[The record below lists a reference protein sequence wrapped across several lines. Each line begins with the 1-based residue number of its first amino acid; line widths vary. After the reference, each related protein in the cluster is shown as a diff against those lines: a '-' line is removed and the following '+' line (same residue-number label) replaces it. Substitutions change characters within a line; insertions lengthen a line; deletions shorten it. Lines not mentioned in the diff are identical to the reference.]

1 MAVPPSI
8 EIPEHLIAQQPLPQR
23 DQARMLVL
31 RRGSDALAHQHFHE
45 LPALLPPE
53 SLLVVNDTRVLPYR
67 LPGRLPSGGAIEAL
81 LITRVQDGQW
91 DAMVRRARRLRPGLR
106 LDFCDGALPA
116 TAVRPSEEGRWLL
129 AFDDPPTVEQRLER
143 HGLAPL
149 PPYIRRDEGQSAALC
164 ESDREAYQTVFAR
177 INGAVAAPTAGL
189 HFTPR
194 VRRALADR
202 GVEEVPVTLHV
213 GLGTF
218 KPLPKEEDP
227 ALHVMHEEWYDVP
240 AESARRIQAAKA
252 AGRPVIAVGTTS
264 VRVLETWAQ
273 AGCPE
278 GASGWTRL
286 YIREPYTFRVVDGMI
301 TNFHQPRSTLLLLVA
316 AFVGRPRLLRA
327 YEAAVAASYR
337 FFSFGDC
344 MLILPGKPPS
354 EGT

>member
-1 MAVPPSI
+1 MAVPPPI
-8 EIPEHLIAQQPLPQR
+8 EIPDHLIAQHPLPER

-31 RRGSDALAHQHFHE
+31 QRGSGTLQHHHFHE

-53 SLLVVNDTRVLPYR
+53 SLLVVNNTRVLPYR

-81 LITRVQDGQW
+81 LVTRVQDGQW
-91 DAMVRRARRLRPGLR
+91 EAMVRRARRLRPGLR
-106 LDFCDGALPA
+106 LDFCKGALPA
-116 TAVRPSEEGRWLL
+116 TAVRPTEEGRWLL
-129 AFDDPPTVEQRLER
+129 CFDDPATVEQRLEQ

-149 PPYIRRDEGQSAALC
+149 PPYIRRDAAQAGAQR
-164 ESDREAYQTVFAR
+164 ETDRAAYQTIFAR
-177 INGAVAAPTAGL
+177 VNGAVAAPTAGL

-194 VRRALADR
+194 VRQALAER
-202 GVEEVPVTLHV
+202 GMEEVPVTLHV

-218 KPLPKEEDP
+218 KPMETEDP

-240 AESARRIQAAKA
+240 AESAHRILTAKG

-273 AGCPE
+273 RGCPA
-278 GASGWTRL
+278 GDSGWTRL

-301 TNFHQPRSTLLLLVA
+301 TNFHQPRSTLLLLVT
-316 AFVGRPRLLRA
+316 AFAGRLPLIRA
-327 YEAAVAASYR
+327 YDAAVAAGYR

-344 MLILPGKPPS
+344 MLILPGEPPT
-354 EGT
+354 EGA